1 MIHSS
6 RLVFVLTLVV
16 VLTAS
21 GAWGQTYSGVITV
34 DSVAAEA
41 GQQVAVGVRLS
52 GNDAAI
58 SALEVPLR
66 IRGADLTVDSV
77 SFAGSILPLDFD
89 GLAAIDNSSQE
100 VTITYLSQYINPV
113 PVLTTDGLL
122 ATLFVS
128 VDGGATPAVA
138 AIDSVCVDSVTGD
151 SGPAVR
157 LWKKIHATDQTGTVV
172 YVPGFAAGEV
182 VVTVTTGIEDKSE
195 PALPNSFSLAQN
207 FPNPFNPSTVIEFVL
222 PQAGYVKLEVF
233 NILGQKARSL
243 VDRRMSAG
251 RHQVRFDA
259 ENLPSGIYFYR
270 LSHGESKLTRKMVL
284 IK

>member
-1 MIHSS
+1 MRHSS

-16 VLTAS
+16 VLAAS

-34 DSVAAEA
+34 DSVDAEA
-41 GQQVAVGVRLS
+41 GHQITVGVRLS

-58 SALEVPLR
+58 SALEVPLH
-66 IRGADLTVDSV
+66 IRGADLTIDSV

-89 GLAAIDNSSQE
+89 GLAVIDNGSQE
-100 VTITYLSQYINPV
+100 VTIMYLAKYINPV

-128 VDGGATPAVA
+128 VAGGATPATA
-138 AIDSVCVDSVTGD
+138 AIDSVCVDSVSGD
-151 SGPAVR
+151 SGPSVR

-172 YVPGFAAGEV
+172 YMPGFAAGEV
-182 VVTVTTGIEDKSE
+182 VVTVTTGIEDKSK

-243 VDRRMSAG
+243 VDRRMGAG

-259 ENLPSGIYFYR
+259 GHLPSGIYFYR
-270 LSHGESKLTRKMVL
+270 LSHGVSKLTRKMVL